1 MKLFKMQKEV
11 VEETLAIIKCA
22 NIRLVK
28 IDRLSLKKKKKNVL
42 LIK

>member
-1 MKLFKMQKEV
+1 MKLFKMQRRV

-28 IDRLSLKKKKKNVL
+28 IDRLHRPKNEKC
-42 LIK
+42 ITY